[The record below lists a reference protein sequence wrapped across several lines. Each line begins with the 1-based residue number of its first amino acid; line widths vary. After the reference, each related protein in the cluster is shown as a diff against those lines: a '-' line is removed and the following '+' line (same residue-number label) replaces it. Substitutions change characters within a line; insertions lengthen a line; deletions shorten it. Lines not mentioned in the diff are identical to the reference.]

1 MVRFAGYRKKDRGPE
16 EGRTNQGSHKDVVAA
31 MEAVARAP
39 GLVLVV
45 LVALLL
51 LLPALGLV
59 ALAALAQAR
68 VSSNGSGGNVSGQ
81 SASGG
86 SVPKRSIS
94 PSRR

>member
-1 MVRFAGYRKKDRGPE
+1 
-16 EGRTNQGSHKDVVAA
+16 VVAA

-59 ALAALAQAR
+59 ALAALAQAWVR
-68 VSSNGSGGNVSGQ
+68 QTDQEG
-81 SASGG
+81 A
-86 SVPKRSIS
+86 
-94 PSRR
+94 